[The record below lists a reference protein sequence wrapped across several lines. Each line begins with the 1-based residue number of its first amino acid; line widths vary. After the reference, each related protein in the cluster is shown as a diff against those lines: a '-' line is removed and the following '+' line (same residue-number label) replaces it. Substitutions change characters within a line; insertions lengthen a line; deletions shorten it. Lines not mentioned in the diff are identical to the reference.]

1 MMKNSLKSVLFATTA
16 VALLASGYAAAY
28 EAGDYIF
35 RAGPTTV
42 SPNEDSGTVA
52 AIAGSELA
60 VNESTQ
66 LGLTLTYMYSDH
78 IGIEL
83 LAATPFDHD
92 VSGNSVLVGAGITDI
107 ASSKQLPPTLTVNYY
122 PAAPSSKI
130 QPFFGAGINYT
141 IFFDEQADS
150 AFETIA
156 GSTDVELDDSW
167 GLALRAGVDYQL
179 SDNWALSASMWY
191 IDIDTEATLK
201 TSNLGTLK
209 VDVDIDPYVYM
220 VGLSYKF

>member
-1 MMKNSLKSVLFATTA
+1 MKSTLKSILFATTA
-16 VALLASGYAAAY
+16 ATLMTSTSAAAY
-28 EAGDYIF
+28 EAGDFIF

-52 AIAGSELA
+52 GIPGSE
-60 VNESTQ
+60 VRVDDSTQ

-78 IGIEL
+78 IGFEL

-92 VSGNSVLVGAGITDI
+92 ISGNSVLAAAGITDI

-130 QPFFGAGINYT
+130 QPYFGAGINYT
-141 IFFDEQADS
+141 VFFDEDADS
-150 AFETIA
+150 AFEAVA

-179 SDNWALSASMWY
+179 SDKWALNAGLWY

-201 TSNLGTLK
+201 TTGLGTIK